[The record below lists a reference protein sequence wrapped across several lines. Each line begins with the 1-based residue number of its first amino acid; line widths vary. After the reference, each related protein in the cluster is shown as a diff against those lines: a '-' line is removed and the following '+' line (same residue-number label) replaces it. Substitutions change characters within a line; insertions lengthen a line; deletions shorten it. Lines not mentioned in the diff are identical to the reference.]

1 MIKYLGTHNSG
12 TSSKL
17 VWWQRPFCYLL
28 NLTSRCQTLSIEDQL
43 KNNVRLFNL
52 QVTFYKN
59 ECVFSHGLCIYTGK
73 LLDAIESMKQY
84 ATKESPV
91 YFQLFLDKNFL
102 LGQNKE
108 AFKKLVCDLLDDLG
122 DTNVYM
128 VYAYIEGS
136 KEYPHRN
143 GNIKINTSEHYW
155 TTSWAKANAKSW
167 IDKLPL
173 PKRHAKIYNDKYM
186 EENKADYLMLD
197 FIEIGKHFVEIGN
210 HFINAGNK
218 TSTTSKKPVVNTTT
232 HIPTT
237 TTSSSSTTS
246 STTSYRPYFTWPP
259 VSFKSMSGRRISGVS
274 IYMEGSRESRHITT
288 LPTTTSFTYD
298 TFVDNEKITIRCAS
312 GKLYYRN
319 NANKNLTL
327 VNGKK
332 FSISELYGLVIVWD
346 DTVTTTTPYPWTTT
360 TELPWST
367 TTPYPWTTTTEL
379 PWSTTTMTPTTTC
392 YICHNC
398 GNHFL
403 GWECPKC
410 GHHPDEY
417 CNCGFDS
424 TTTWM
429 PTTTTNIPLCLNVH
443 FNGNNYVYKHDDHRI
458 WTDGKRFSLIFD
470 RYFVQSWNE
479 SFDVNHDS
487 SLTNVDT
494 EIVPDGGYSGC
505 LCITGDIRWGSYMH
519 HIYLNVNTTTTHKP
533 TTTTWYPT
541 TTSSVYPWITTTW
554 RPTTTTSRRPVTTTT
569 PYPWTTTTWR
579 PTTTTSTNTW
589 TCTMRPTTTT
599 SRKPVT
605 TTPYPWTTTTPYP
618 WTTTTSWFPT
628 LTTTEA
634 GRLEMVN
641 GNKKYL
647 FKNGLNFSVTV
658 NVGESKMIMFDAV
671 NGYPAPNNM
680 TALSDNSSIAL
691 SSLSIFYRNITISG
705 VKAGKTKIY
714 IATTYRDAYYEGYI
728 NVTVKAVTTTTSKKP
743 VTTTKRPTTTTSSKH
758 PVSTTTHK
766 PTTTTTDI
774 IYDGNSP
781 AGNGNPR
788 TTTTSSKHP
797 VSTTT
802 HKPTTT
808 TSLYFT

>member
-17 VWWQRPFCYLL
+17 VWWQRPFGYLL

-52 QVTFYKN
+52 QVTFYKD

-84 ATKESPV
+84 ATKKSPV

-108 AFKKLVCDLLDDLG
+108 AFKKLVCDLLDDLR

-128 VYAYIEGS
+128 IYAYIEGTG
-136 KEYPHRN
+136 EYPHRN

-155 TTSWAKANAKSW
+155 TTSWAENNAKSW

-218 TSTTSKKPVVNTTT
+218 TSTTSKKPVTTTT
-232 HIPTT
+232 HVPTT

-259 VSFKSMSGRRISGVS
+259 VSFKSMTGRRISGVN

-298 TFVDNEKITIRCAS
+298 TFIDNEKITIRCAS

-346 DTVTTTTPYPWTTT
+346 DTVTTTTPYPFTTT

-367 TTPYPWTTTTEL
+367 TTEL
-379 PWSTTTMTPTTTC
+379 PWTTTMTPTTTC

-417 CNCGFDS
+417 CNCGFNS
-424 TTTWM
+424 TTTLM
-429 PTTTTNIPLCLNVH
+429 PTTTTDIPLCLNVH

-458 WTDGKRFSLIFD
+458 WTDGRRFSLIFD
-470 RYFVQSWNE
+470 KYFVQSWNE

-505 LCITGDIRWGSYMH
+505 LCITGDICRASYMH

-541 TTSSVYPWITTTW
+541 TTSSIYPI
-554 RPTTTTSRRPVTTTT
+554 S
-569 PYPWTTTTWR
+569 TTTWR

-599 SRKPVT
+599 SRRPITT

-658 NVGESKMIMFDAV
+658 NVGESKMIMFDTV

-680 TALSDNSSIAL
+680 TAISDNSSIAL

-714 IATTYRDAYYEGYI
+714 VATTYRDAYYEGYI

-743 VTTTKRPTTTTSSKH
+743 VTTTKRPTTTTSSKC
-758 PVSTTTHK
+758 PVSTTTCK
-766 PTTTTTDI
+766 PTTTTTFI
-774 IYDGNSP
+774 VCDGNSP

-788 TTTTSSKHP
+788 TTTTSSKYP

-802 HKPTTT
+802 WRPTTT

>member
-17 VWWQRPFCYLL
+17 VWWQRPFGYLL

-73 LLDAIESMKQY
+73 VLDAIEVMKQY

-108 AFKKLVCDLLDDLG
+108 AFKKLVCDLLDNLR

-128 VYAYIEGS
+128 LYAYIEGS
-136 KEYPHRN
+136 NEYPHRN

-155 TTSWAKANAKSW
+155 TTSWANANAKSW

-173 PKRHAKIYNDKYM
+173 PKRHAKIYNNKYM

-210 HFINAGNK
+210 QFINAGNK
-218 TSTTSKKPVVNTTT
+218 TSTTSKKPVITTT
-232 HIPTT
+232 TENPTT
-237 TTSSSSTTS
+237 TTSSSSTTSS

-274 IYMEGSRESRHITT
+274 IYMEGSHESRHITT

-298 TFVDNEKITIRCAS
+298 TFIDNEQITIRCVS

-327 VNGKK
+327 VNNKK

-346 DTVTTTTPYPWTTT
+346 DMVTTTTSKNPITTTPYPWTTT
-360 TELPWST
+360 FAP
-367 TTPYPWTTTTEL
+367 
-379 PWSTTTMTPTTTC
+379 
-392 YICHNC
+392 
-398 GNHFL
+398 
-403 GWECPKC
+403 
-410 GHHPDEY
+410 
-417 CNCGFDS
+417 

-429 PTTTTNIPLCLNVH
+429 PTTTNIPLCLNIH
-443 FNGNNYVYKHDDHRI
+443 FNGNNYVYNEGDHRI
-458 WTDGKRFSLIFD
+458 WTNGKSFSIIFD
-470 RYFVQSWNE
+470 RYFNNYNT
-479 SFDVNHDS
+479 SFTINHDW
-487 SLTNVDT
+487 SLGNIDAD
-494 EIVPDGGYSGC
+494 IVPDGGYAGC
-505 LCITGDIRWGSYMH
+505 LCITGNINTVSPMH
-519 HIYLNVNTTTTHKP
+519 HIYLYENITTTFKPISTTPCPWSTTTWRP
-533 TTTTWYPT
+533 TTTVRPT
-541 TTSSVYPWITTTW
+541 TTTW
-554 RPTTTTSRRPVTTTT
+554 RPTTTTTFVYDGNSPAGNGNLPPTTTSSRRPTTT
-569 PYPWTTTTWR
+569 PCPWTTTTSKL
-579 PTTTTSTNTW
+579 PVTTTTSTNTW
-589 TCTMRPTTTT
+589 TCTM
-599 SRKPVT
+599 KP
-605 TTPYPWTTTTPYP
+605 TTTPYP
-618 WTTTTSWFPT
+618 WTTTTSYFPSM
-628 LTTTEA
+628 TTTEA
-634 GRLEMVN
+634 GRLELVN

-647 FKNGLNFSVTV
+647 FKNGFNFSV
-658 NVGESKMIMFDAV
+658 NINEGQSKTIMFDTV

-705 VKAGKTKIY
+705 VKPGKTKIY

-728 NVTVKAVTTTTSKKP
+728 NVTVKAVTTATSKKP
-743 VTTTKRPTTTTSSKH
+743 VTTTTPYPWTTTSSKL
-758 PVSTTTHK
+758 PATTTTSTNTWTCTMK
-766 PTTTTTDI
+766 PTTTP
-774 IYDGNSP
+774 YP
-781 AGNGNPR
+781 W
-788 TTTTSSKHP
+788 TTTTC
-797 VSTTT
+797 
-802 HKPTTT
+802 KPTTT
-808 TSLYFT
+808 WRPTHTTTL

>member
-1 MIKYLGTHNSG
+1 MVKYLGTHNSG

-17 VWWQRPFCYLL
+17 VWWQRPFSYLL

-52 QVTFYKN
+52 QVTFYNN

-108 AFKKLVCDLLDDLG
+108 AFKKLVCYLLDDLR

-128 VYAYIEGS
+128 IYAYIEGS
-136 KEYPHRN
+136 NEYPHRN

-155 TTSWAKANAKSW
+155 TTSWAKENAKSW

-218 TSTTSKKPVVNTTT
+218 TSTTSKKPIITTT
-232 HIPTT
+232 TNIPTT

-259 VSFKSMSGRRISGVS
+259 VSFKSMTGRRISGVS
-274 IYMEGSRESRHITT
+274 IYMDGSRESRHITN

-298 TFVDNEKITIRCAS
+298 TFLDNEKITIKCAS
-312 GKLYYRN
+312 GNLYYRN

-327 VNGKK
+327 VNDKK

-346 DTVTTTTPYPWTTT
+346 DTATTSTPCPWTTT

-367 TTPYPWTTTTEL
+367 TLVP
-379 PWSTTTMTPTTTC
+379 
-392 YICHNC
+392 
-398 GNHFL
+398 
-403 GWECPKC
+403 
-410 GHHPDEY
+410 
-417 CNCGFDS
+417 

-429 PTTTTNIPLCLNVH
+429 PTTTTDIPLCLNVH
-443 FNGNNYVYKHDDHRI
+443 FNGNNYVYKHNDHRI

-470 RYFVQSWNE
+470 KYFAQYWNE
-479 SFDVNHDS
+479 SFDINHDS
-487 SLTNVDT
+487 SLINVDS

-505 LCITGDIRWGSYMH
+505 LCITGDICWASYMH
-519 HIYLNVNTTTTHKP
+519 HIYLNVNTTTTHNP
-533 TTTTWYPT
+533 TTTWM
-541 TTSSVYPWITTTW
+541 
-554 RPTTTTSRRPVTTTT
+554 
-569 PYPWTTTTWR
+569 

-599 SRKPVT
+599 SRRPI
-605 TTPYPWTTTTPYP
+605 TTTTPYP

-647 FKNGLNFSVTV
+647 FKNGLNFSVTL
-658 NVGESKMIMFDAV
+658 NTGESKTIMFDTV
-671 NGYPAPNNM
+671 NGYPSPNNM
-680 TALSDNSSIAL
+680 TAISDNSSIAL

-705 VKAGKTKIY
+705 VKPGKTKIY
-714 IATTYRDAYYEGYI
+714 VATTYRDAYYEGYI

-743 VTTTKRPTTTTSSKH
+743 VTTTKRPTTTTSSKY
-758 PVSTTTHK
+758 PISTTTWR
-766 PTTTTTDI
+766 PTTTTTFI

-781 AGNGNPR
+781 AGNGNIR
-788 TTTTSSKHP
+788 TTTTSSKYP

-802 HKPTTT
+802 WKPTTT